1 MGYKGKDHGPA
12 SLNYEGQ
19 QQPLQQAS
27 VFELRVFAVCCQ
39 LQYLWLL
46 DVKLNVEKA

>member
-19 QQPLQQAS
+19 QQPLQQQQES
-27 VFELRVFAVCCQ
+27 VIKLWVFAVCC
-39 LQYLWLL
+39 
-46 DVKLNVEKA
+46 